1 MMIIR
6 KTLLALTGLF
16 ICFFLIAH
24 LGANFILLLPAPKA
38 HDLYN
43 SYSSFLRH
51 NFLILIV
58 AYFNYACILGHV
70 ILSIVITI
78 KNRRSK
84 GSIKGKNASLEN
96 SSWTSQNMGLLG
108 TILLTFIVIHMANFW
123 FKVKFSGEEHDLY
136 VMVISL
142 FSSPG
147 YVLIYFLAMLPLGLH
162 LAHGVE
168 SGFRSIGLYHKKY
181 LRGIARI
188 GVAYAWFTA
197 IGFAII
203 PVIIYFRQETL

>member
-1 MMIIR
+1 MIVIR
-6 KTLLALTGLF
+6 KTLLAFTGLF

-24 LGANFILLLPAPKA
+24 LGANFILLLPASKA
-38 HDLYN
+38 HPLYN
-43 SYSSFLRH
+43 AYSSFLRN
-51 NFLILIV
+51 NFLVMII
-58 AYFNYACILGHV
+58 AYVNYACIISHV
-70 ILSIVITI
+70 ILSVLITV

-84 GSIKGKNASLEN
+84 GFTNQKNATLEN

-108 TILLTFIVIHMANFW
+108 TILLAFIVIHMANFW
-123 FKVKFSGEEHDLY
+123 FKVKFSGEDHDLY
-136 VMVISL
+136 LMVISL

-147 YVLIYFLAMLPLGLH
+147 YAAFYFLAMLPLGLH

-168 SGFRSIGLYHKKY
+168 SGFRSIGLYHNKF
-181 LRGIARI
+181 LRWIAKA

-203 PVIIYFRQETL
+203 PLIIYFRQETL